1 MATSSSIAGSSSGID
16 TSYIVSTLVAA
27 YRAKYIA
34 PLEAKKTTLET
45 ESSAL
50 SKITSLI
57 TTLQSKV
64 KTLKLGTPFNAM
76 TATSSNESVLTVAAD
91 STAVSGT
98 HSLNVTQLATAHQ
111 VGSGQ
116 FTSTG
121 TSIVTAAGAG
131 AKQFQITIN
140 GTSTNINVTVNAG
153 DSDETVLTNIAS
165 AIASAG
171 IGASATVV
179 HETGTTSRLV
189 VTSSNTGTANAITM
203 SDVSGGLLLNA
214 QVIDGGGAIANQ
226 LTAAKDALFTLDGL
240 NFTRSSNTVSDAVTG
255 VTMKFKTTGTSTVE
269 VLGDISAIQT
279 AIDEF
284 ITAYNAVVDQLR
296 TQTQYDPESEESGDL
311 LHYSS
316 VRNMNREMRGFVADL
331 VAGLPDGYNSLAAIG
346 IDTTKEG
353 KLEISDQTV
362 LTAALTNHLT
372 DVKALIF
379 TDANS
384 VTKRLS
390 TYLTSYNDIGGVLPN
405 TATLISNQI
414 ASLRDP
420 LTTDENDATKGRG
433 AIPDQ
438 ERRLAAY
445 EAGLALKFAALDS
458 LLTTNQ
464 TLLNS
469 LSGFGI
475 LPKI

>member
-27 YRAKYIA
+27 YRAKYIT
-34 PLEAKKTTLET
+34 PLETKKTVFEE

-50 SKITSLI
+50 SNLTSLI
-57 TTLQSKV
+57 TTLQGKV
-64 KTLKLGTPFNAM
+64 KTLRFGTPFSAM
-76 TATSSNESVLTVAAD
+76 TATSSNESVLTAAAD

-98 HSLNVTQLATAHQ
+98 HSLNVTQLAAAHQ

-121 TSIVTAAGAG
+121 TGIVTAAGAG
-131 AKQFQITIN
+131 AKTFQITIN

-153 DSDETVLTNIAS
+153 DSDETVLTNIAG
-165 AIASAG
+165 AITSAG

-179 HETGTTSRLV
+179 HESGTTSRLV

-203 SDVSGGLLLNA
+203 SDVSGGLLLGA
-214 QVIDGGGAIANQ
+214 QVIDGGSAIANE

-240 NFTRSSNTVSDAVTG
+240 NFTRSSNTVSDAITG
-255 VTMKFKTTGTSTVE
+255 VTMKFKAVGASTVE
-269 VLGDISAIQT
+269 ALGDTAAIQT
-279 AIDEF
+279 AMEEF
-284 ITAYNAVVDQLR
+284 ITAYNAVVDALR
-296 TQTQYDPESEESGDL
+296 NATEYDPETEQSGDL

-316 VRNMNREMRGFVADL
+316 VRNMNREMRAFVADL

-346 IDTTKEG
+346 IDTTTEG
-353 KLEISDQTV
+353 KLEISDQAT
-362 LTAALTNHLT
+362 LTAALTNHLS

-384 VTKRLS
+384 VSKRLS
-390 TYLTSYNDIGGVLPN
+390 SYLTAYNDVGGILPN
-405 TATLISNQI
+405 TATNIKNQI
-414 ASLRDP
+414 ASLLDP
-420 LTTDENDATKGRG
+420 LTADADDPTKGSG

-445 EAGLALKFAALDS
+445 ESSMILKFSALDT

-469 LSGFGI
+469 LSGFS
-475 LPKI
+475 LLSAM